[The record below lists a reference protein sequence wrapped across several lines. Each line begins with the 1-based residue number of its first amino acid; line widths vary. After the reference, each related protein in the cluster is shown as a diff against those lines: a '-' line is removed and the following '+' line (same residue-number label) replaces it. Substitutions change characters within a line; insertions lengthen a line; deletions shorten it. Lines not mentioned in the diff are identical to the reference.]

1 MQLEIEKR
9 IFDHFLR
16 MPFTKCCLG
25 VKLILLFQT
34 QFPLHII
41 IYLVSFMDCD
51 IGIISKSRFT
61 AKHNK
66 KAKNLKKCITFKNEQ
81 KCVFQFPKP
90 FRNLTLSI
98 PILHLIKK
106 YR

>member
-9 IFDHFLR
+9 IFDHFQKI
-16 MPFTKCCLG
+16 PFTKCCLG

-66 KAKNLKKCITFKNEQ
+66 KAKNLKRSHKSALHSKMSKNTFFN
-81 KCVFQFPKP
+81 FQNHSEISHYPYLYF
-90 FRNLTLSI
+90 I
-98 PILHLIKK
+98 
-106 YR
+106 